1 MNNKTYITFKE
12 HSALNKTIIRLRSL
26 PLIII
31 YMAAIIVFTAYG
43 IWVKNWIIGGVGISI
58 CVIFPLITFLYLNK
72 KIKDTY
78 KQSKEIYDKIHYE
91 FTFNEDSVECVLIQ
105 DNTKNSITKKYEELN
120 SVIET
125 KDFIFIF
132 IDNKRAYIVDIN
144 GFDNFDRVEFRSI
157 VQTKTKKYK
166 ILGR

>member
-1 MNNKTYITFKE
+1 MKNTTYITFKE

-31 YMAAIIVFTAYG
+31 YMAAILVFTIYG
-43 IWVKNWIIGGVGISI
+43 LFVENWIIGGVGIGI
-58 CVIFPLITFLYLNK
+58 TILFPLITYLYLNK

-78 KQSKEIYDKIHYE
+78 KQSKEIYDTIHYE
-91 FTFNEDSVECVLIQ
+91 FTFNEDDIHLVLVQNNIRNKFTTAYS
-105 DNTKNSITKKYEELN
+105 DLA

-125 KDFIFIF
+125 KDYIFLF
-132 IDNKRAYIVDIN
+132 IDNKRAYIVSIS
-144 GFDNFDRVEFRSI
+144 GFENFDRVEFRSL

-166 ILGR
+166 ILGK

>member
-1 MNNKTYITFKE
+1 MKNTTYITFKE

-26 PLIII
+26 PLIIV
-31 YMAAIIVFTAYG
+31 YMAAILIFTAYG
-43 IWVKNWIIGGVGISI
+43 IFVKNWIIGGVGIGI
-58 CVIFPLITFLYLNK
+58 LVIFPLSAYLFLNK

-91 FTFNEDSVECVLIQ
+91 FTFNEDEVNIVLFQ
-105 DNTKNSITKKYEELN
+105 ENVKNELTTKYENLA

-125 KDFIFIF
+125 KEYIFLF
-132 IDNKRAYIVDIN
+132 IDNKRAYIASKA
-144 GFDNFDRVEFRSI
+144 GFDKFDCLEFRSL

-166 ILGR
+166 IIG